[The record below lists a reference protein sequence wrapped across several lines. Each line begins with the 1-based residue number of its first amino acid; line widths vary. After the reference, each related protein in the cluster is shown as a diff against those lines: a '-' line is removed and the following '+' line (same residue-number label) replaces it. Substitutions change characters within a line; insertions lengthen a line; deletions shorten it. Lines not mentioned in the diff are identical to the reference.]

1 MAGQFKTFD
10 TNAINEKW
18 HKTMSTVARE
28 QYPIQTLCP
37 SDDAKADQVFYFT
50 DSLADPNAANARVQ
64 GAAFP
69 AANLSAPEKRSNHT
83 QIFSKTAEVSGTLR
97 ASEVLGSSDEFI
109 RQFDKISREVKRD
122 VEAALIGGQGS
133 VESTATV
140 AGQLAG
146 IEATIKAN
154 AFHAA
159 DGDTPGYTNPTYGD
173 VVVGTPRD
181 LTENMLNVAMHKAW
195 QGGATPD
202 TVFAGG
208 DLMLKIATFSGNSQK
223 YQDASKKKIFNVVTT
238 YVTPFGTVDIL
249 PHYLASTSVV
259 LGIDPSK
266 YVVSYLRKWE
276 KTDLPKD
283 QDSDRKAILAELTLK
298 ALDERS
304 SFKIADVK

>member
-28 QYPIQTLCP
+28 NYPIQTMCP

-50 DSLADPNAANARVQ
+50 DSLANPNAANARVQ

-69 AANLSAPEKRSNHT
+69 EANLTAPEKRSNHT

-133 VESTATV
+133 VESNASV

-146 IEATIKAN
+146 IEATIKDN
-154 AFHAA
+154 AFHGA
-159 DGDTPGYTNPTYGD
+159 GGSTPGYANPVYGD
-173 VVVGTPRD
+173 VVAGTLRD
-181 LTENMLNVAMHKAW
+181 LTEDMLNVAMHKAW
-195 QGGATPD
+195 KGGETPS
-202 TVFAGG
+202 TVLVGG
-208 DLMLKIATFSGNSQK
+208 DLMLKIAKFSGNAQM
-223 YQDASKKKIFNVVTT
+223 YQDASKKKVFNVVTT
-238 YVTPFGTVDIL
+238 YVTPFGTVDIM

-266 YVVSYLRKWE
+266 YVISYLRKWE
-276 KTDLPKD
+276 KTDLPKNV
-283 QDSDRKAILAELTLK
+283 DSDRKAILAELTLK

-304 SFKIADVK
+304 SFKIADVQ